1 MSFCL
6 PFPCL
11 LGSQSINKPLSSVL
25 GHLLPALIW
34 IMKTWDKDTGWWP
47 LTCVGVV
54 PSTGGSDSD
63 HHSIFCN
70 TEHAVVFLLFTR
82 PSILQSTLR
91 ALYVMDV
98 LFFFFFFLVF
108 SYLSVCL
115 GKEWRLTEQEA
126 ISFVCNQETL
136 LVPYGWDQGTSAL
149 KSSRKKCSSKLVHI
163 SHKPKRGF
171 AFPWVWVL
179 ADRSFWPEG
188 GDRLTLEDPLSCSKW
203 PRQLLINS
211 SIP

>member
-1 MSFCL
+1 MSFYL
-6 PFPCL
+6 PSPCL

-63 HHSIFCN
+63 RHSIFCN

-98 LFFFFFFLVF
+98 LFFFFFFFGIFLF
-108 SYLSVCL
+108 VCL
-115 GKEWRLTEQEA
+115 
-126 ISFVCNQETL
+126 
-136 LVPYGWDQGTSAL
+136 
-149 KSSRKKCSSKLVHI
+149 SRKGVEINRARGNFFCLQPRDFTGTLWMRPGHI
-163 SHKPKRGF
+163 C
-171 AFPWVWVL
+171 
-179 ADRSFWPEG
+179 
-188 GDRLTLEDPLSCSKW
+188 LEK
-203 PRQLLINS
+203 
-211 SIP
+211 

>member
-1 MSFCL
+1 MRQRHRVMTTHLCRSGAKHWRLRFWPPQYFLQHWTCCGVSSL
-6 PFPCL
+6 HEALHPTVHSKSLVCNGCPF
-11 LGSQSINKPLSSVL
+11 
-25 GHLLPALIW
+25 
-34 IMKTWDKDTGWWP
+34 
-47 LTCVGVV
+47 
-54 PSTGGSDSD
+54 
-63 HHSIFCN
+63 
-70 TEHAVVFLLFTR
+70 
-82 PSILQSTLR
+82 
-91 ALYVMDV
+91 
-98 LFFFFFFLVF
+98 FFFFFFLVF

-115 GKEWRLTEQEA
+115 GKEWRLREQEA

-171 AFPWVWVL
+171 AFPWVCVL